1 MPLLMT
7 VSKQV
12 LIVSFV
18 ILIIFLAGACGIA
31 APIPTATPT
40 IAPSR
45 TPITPS
51 VTPTSI
57 PSPTNVPTA
66 TPELGIPPGCVI
78 HDEDGKLYVLSD
90 DVFFALGPSG
100 EELNQALA
108 NSYSEWANY
117 RQNVSWYPEPVTVGK
132 IVREASFQER
142 FALNSAITLVTL
154 GESLNWQI
162 PSNSDLFSESL
173 TVGERLHHLWFEWTN
188 PENKQ
193 IRAQFSEVANA
204 ATYALYVYFGY
215 DRAKLQTW
223 CMTYQRL
230 FGTSP

>member
-1 MPLLMT
+1 MPLSMT

-18 ILIIFLAGACGIA
+18 ILIIFLAGACGVV
-31 APIPTATPT
+31 APLPTATPT

-66 TPELGIPPGCVI
+66 TPELGIPLGCVI

-90 DVFFALGPSG
+90 DVFFAFGPSG

-117 RQNVSWYPEPVTVGK
+117 RQDVSWYSEPVTIGK
-132 IVREASFQER
+132 IVREASFQEK
-142 FALNSAITLVTL
+142 FSLNAEVTLVTL
-154 GESLNWQI
+154 GESLAWKLPANQ
-162 PSNSDLFSESL
+162 DLFSQSL
-173 TVGERLHHLWFEWTN
+173 TISERLVRLWDEYSHPDN
-188 PENKQ
+188 EA
-193 IRAQFSEVANA
+193 IRARYPEVKNS
-204 ATYALYVYFGY
+204 ATYALYVFFNYETQRL
-215 DRAKLQTW
+215 RAW
-223 CMTYQRL
+223 CMTHQKL
-230 FGTSP
+230 FGP